1 MGDPLKVHGVY
12 TRYHV
17 WRSKLYRG
25 TVRLLAAHRRSAA
38 DDAIG
43 EDHID
48 QCRFQYAFDH
58 APVPCAAFQS
68 LPFIAATS
76 YGKPLGTHIAHAH
89 LRAGESGRNQF
100 YPRCVLGGNRERLRW
115 VANVGPGTVEVAR
128 SLQAEFERVAARYRP
143 RLIAAKATLLNAP
156 PPRRGQSRDA
166 LAALIRD
173 FLVEVDTFINRN
185 TARISQT
192 GFSPESLTA
201 MATRGLLE
209 WQGDRRLDLRSID
222 QEWIGQT
229 PPSDELAG
237 SEVLDACGLLITRM
251 DIPPELRLTGQI
263 DQANLGALAAALD
276 DARPTGTP
284 TMIDLSG
291 LTFCS
296 VGGMRILV
304 EAAASGNIQLV
315 GIPPHLASAFSAA
328 EFPAAG
334 VA

>member
-1 MGDPLKVHGVY
+1 
-12 TRYHV
+12 
-17 WRSKLYRG
+17 
-25 TVRLLAAHRRSAA
+25 LLAAHRRSAP

-48 QCRFQYAFDH
+48 QCRFQHAFDD
-58 APVPCAAFQS
+58 ATVPCAAFQS
-68 LPFIAATS
+68 LSFIAATS
-76 YGKPLGTHIAHAH
+76 YGKPLGTHIACAH

-100 YPRCVLGGNRERLRW
+100 YPRCALGGYRERLRW
-115 VANVGPGTVEVAR
+115 VASVGPGTVEVAR
-128 SLQAEFERVAARYRP
+128 SLHAEFESVASRYRP
-143 RLIAAKATLLNAP
+143 LLIAAKASLLNAP
-156 PPRRGQSRDA
+156 PPRRGHSRDA

-173 FLVEVDTFINRN
+173 FLAEVEAFINQN

-201 MATRGLLE
+201 TAGRRLLE
-209 WQGDRRLDLRSID
+209 WQGDRRLDLPSID
-222 QEWIGQT
+222 EEWIGQT
-229 PPSDELAG
+229 APSVELTG
-237 SEVLDACGLLITRM
+237 SEVLDASGLLISRL
-251 DIPPELRLTGQI
+251 DDPPVLRITGHV

-276 DARPTGTP
+276 QTRPADTP
-284 TMIDLSG
+284 VRVDLSG

-304 EAAASGNIQLV
+304 EAAASGDFELV

-328 EFPAAG
+328 QFPGAG